1 LGIQSFE
8 NFNMAEIKFKIYPG
22 KIFKGLVGIIAM
34 LLVLNILGMYVYLTT
49 ENLRPFQSFFIGL
62 FDFSYEGNIPA
73 FFSSLLLLIASC
85 LLFLVSFTEKLSQRK
100 YLGWMGLGLVFAFLA
115 IDEAVSIHEFFTGL
129 FKRKFNLSGY
139 LYYAWV
145 VPYGIGVVILA
156 FTLIPF
162 FLKLDLRMFK
172 MMMLSGLV
180 FVIGAIGLEIIAGKA
195 FEENSHDLLLMI
207 LYTIEELLEMLGVSI
222 FIYSL
227 FWFLSIGNK
236 RFSFVVVPKLADQ
249 EDEIKS
255 RTLQETLFP

>member
-1 LGIQSFE
+1 
-8 NFNMAEIKFKIYPG
+8 
-22 KIFKGLVGIIAM
+22 
-34 LLVLNILGMYVYLTT
+34 MYVYLTT

-62 FDFSYEGNIPA
+62 FDFSHEGNIPA
-73 FFSSLLLLIASC
+73 FFSSLLLLFVSC
-85 LLFLVSFTEKLSQRK
+85 LLFLVSITEKLSQRK
-100 YLGWMGLGLVFAFLA
+100 YLGWMGLGFVFAFLA
-115 IDEAVSIHEFFTGL
+115 IDESVSIHEFFTGL
-129 FKRKFNLSGY
+129 LKRKFSLSGY

-145 VPYGIGVVILA
+145 VPYGIGVLILA
-156 FTLIPF
+156 FTYIPF

-180 FVIGAIGLEIIAGKA
+180 FLFGAIGLEMIAGKA

-222 FIYSL
+222 FISSL

-236 RFSFVVVPKLADQ
+236 KFSFVVISKLADQ

-255 RTLQETLFP
+255 RTLHETLFP